1 MKNKKEAGKF
11 PKDFL
16 WGGAI
21 AANQAEGAWLEGGR
35 GASNIDMLP
44 LGEKRLPVKLG
55 EISHPILEESE
66 FYPSHQGIDFYHRY
80 EQDIALLAE
89 MGLKIFRTSISWS
102 RLFPK
107 GDESEPNKEGIAYY
121 RQMFAEC
128 KKYDMELLVTLGHF
142 DVPMGLVEKYGSWRD
157 RKMISFFERYARTC
171 FDEFGDDVKY
181 WITFN
186 EINII
191 LHSPFSGA
199 GLDFQTGENKA
210 QVIYQ
215 AAHHMLLASSLAVK
229 AAHKLDKD
237 LQIGCMIAGGAF
249 YPYSCKPE
257 DVWQALQDE
266 QMNTF
271 FTDIQARGY
280 YPSYT
285 QRIFREKNIELKME
299 VGDEDILKHTV
310 DFVSFSYY
318 ASRCSVASF
327 DDLEVNAGNVVKSV
341 KNPYLKT
348 SQWGWAVDPLGLRI
362 TMNQIYDRYQKPI
375 FIVENGLG
383 ASDKIVDGKIN
394 DDYRIAYLKEHIKA
408 MADGISDGIPLMGYI
423 VWGVID
429 LVAASTGEMS
439 KRYGMIYV
447 DRKNDGSGSLARM
460 KKKSFDWYKSVIA
473 SNGNDL

>member
-1 MKNKKEAGKF
+1 
-11 PKDFL
+11 
-16 WGGAI
+16 
-21 AANQAEGAWLEGGR
+21 
-35 GASNIDMLP
+35 
-44 LGEKRLPVKLG
+44 
-55 EISHPILEESE
+55 
-66 FYPSHQGIDFYHRY
+66 
-80 EQDIALLAE
+80 
-89 MGLKIFRTSISWS
+89 
-102 RLFPK
+102 
-107 GDESEPNKEGIAYY
+107 
-121 RQMFAEC
+121 
-128 KKYDMELLVTLGHF
+128 
-142 DVPMGLVEKYGSWRD
+142 
-157 RKMISFFERYARTC
+157 
-171 FDEFGDDVKY
+171 
-181 WITFN
+181 
-186 EINII
+186 
-191 LHSPFSGA
+191 
-199 GLDFQTGENKA
+199 
-210 QVIYQ
+210 
-215 AAHHMLLASSLAVK
+215 
-229 AAHKLDKD
+229 
-237 LQIGCMIAGGAF
+237 
-249 YPYSCKPE
+249 
-257 DVWQALQDE
+257 
-266 QMNTF
+266 
-271 FTDIQARGY
+271 
-280 YPSYT
+280 
-285 QRIFREKNIELKME
+285 ME

-327 DDLEVNAGNVVKSV
+327 DDLEVNVGNVVKSV